1 MIVDAHGPEIAYP
14 LEVQGRVTGIGLE
27 ERKVLIG
34 QGSDIGR
41 QRFIQGP
48 EPRGGQVPQSSRAFP
63 AL

>member
-1 MIVDAHGPEIAYP
+1 MIADAHGTEIADP
-14 LEVQGRVTGIGLE
+14 LEVQGRVTWIGLE